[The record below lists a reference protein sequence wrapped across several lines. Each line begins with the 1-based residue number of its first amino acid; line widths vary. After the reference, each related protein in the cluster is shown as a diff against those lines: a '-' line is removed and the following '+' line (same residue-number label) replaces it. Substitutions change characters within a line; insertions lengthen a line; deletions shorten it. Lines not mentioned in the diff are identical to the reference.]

1 MSMSP
6 HQIIA
11 VAVRL
16 FAVWFAIHIP
26 GNLYAFYGEGTK
38 FGGSHTV
45 LFTFIAAAVA
55 LGIVAALWTFP
66 MMIASKLLTTKA
78 DPSIPEA
85 SPDTWLALGC
95 ALIGLWILTDS
106 LPGLIRDSL
115 VYIYYSSQ
123 PTYGQLQGL
132 LPSILY
138 LLAEVIIGL
147 WLILGAKGFRRVF
160 RWARYAGIEKV
171 APTDSGDSRPPVL

>member
-1 MSMSP
+1 MSVSP

-26 GNLYAFYGEGTK
+26 GNVYAFYIEGTK
-38 FGGSHTV
+38 FGESHTA
-45 LFTFIAAAVA
+45 LLAFIAAAAAFV
-55 LGIVAALWTFP
+55 IVAALWTFP
-66 MMIASKLLTTKA
+66 QMIASKLLSTKA

-95 ALIGLWILTDS
+95 ALLGLWILTSS
-106 LPGLIRDSL
+106 LPGLIRDLL
-115 VYIYYSSQ
+115 VYVYYASEPGYVQ
-123 PTYGQLQGL
+123 VPDLI
-132 LPSILY
+132 PSVLY

-160 RWARYAGIEKV
+160 RWARYAGVEKV
-171 APTDSGDSRPPVL
+171 SPADTRDSRPPLS